1 MSRRRRGDSEQRRK
15 EYRMHGQNPLEEV
28 VGRPSGLDNPV
39 PLLKQV
45 YAYFVP
51 DGSLKRFRQRLY
63 VLDYGMRARTV
74 EGTIERI
81 AALAD
86 PVRRA
91 LYFYVAHAPGAV
103 SRDQAARGVRIAR
116 PLAAFHLD
124 KLVHQGLLEASY
136 RRLTKRRGPGAGR
149 PAKLY
154 RRSGLQVDVSLPP
167 RDYELAARLFASA
180 LAAGAPAGTRAR
192 VRRTARAFGAG
203 LGQEA
208 RRRAGKRA
216 SRKTLLHQLDAV
228 LQEHGYEP
236 FRAPDGA
243 IRLHNCPFDSLA
255 RDYRPLMCGMNQ
267 TLLAGVMRGL
277 GLSRYTAVLD
287 PQPRMCCVALKQA

>member
-1 MSRRRRGDSEQRRK
+1 
-15 EYRMHGQNPLEEV
+15 
-28 VGRPSGLDNPV
+28 
-39 PLLKQV
+39 
-45 YAYFVP
+45 
-51 DGSLKRFRQRLY
+51 
-63 VLDYGMRARTV
+63 MRTRTV
-74 EGTIERI
+74 EGTIGRI

-91 LYFYVAHAPGAV
+91 LYFYVAQVPGAI

-124 KLVHQGLLEASY
+124 KLVEQGLLEASY
-136 RRLTKRRGPGAGR
+136 RHLTKRRGPGAGR

-167 RDYELAARLFASA
+167 REYELAARLFAGA
-180 LAAGAPAGTRAR
+180 IAGAPAGTRAR
-192 VRRTARAFGAG
+192 VRQTARTFGAG

-208 RRRAGKRA
+208 RRRARKRA
-216 SRKTLLHQLDAV
+216 SRKTLLHQLRVV

-243 IRLHNCPFDSLA
+243 IRLHNCPFDALA

-267 TLLAGVMRGL
+267 TLLAGVVRGL
-277 GLSRYTAVLD
+277 GLSGCKAVLD
-287 PQPRMCCVALKQA
+287 PQPGMCCVALKQA